1 VIEYLPEY
9 FAASTFFI
17 FGLILGSFFNVC
29 IWRIPRKE
37 SIVKPPSHCPSC
49 NIVIKWYD
57 NIPVFSFLILKGRC
71 RKCGLKISVRYPI
84 VELLSGFLFCL
95 CFLQFGLHLFTL
107 FALIFI
113 SFLIIMSFIDIDHYI
128 LPDRFTL
135 ALIPL
140 GVLTI
145 FFRNNFFLEDSLMGI
160 AAGGGLIFLFSAG
173 YYILRKKI
181 GMGGGDIKLMAGVGA
196 YLGPKLALLT
206 ILIGTILA
214 LIIAIPYLITKKKRM
229 DEMLPF
235 GPFLALAAIIC
246 LFWGDIIFDWWM
258 RHPLFEI
265 NSSI

>member
-9 FAASTFFI
+9 FVASTFFVL
-17 FGLILGSFFNVC
+17 GLVLGSFFNVC

-49 NIVIKWYD
+49 DTLIKWYD
-57 NIPVFSFLILKGRC
+57 NIPVISFFILMGKC
-71 RKCGLKISVRYPI
+71 RKCGRKISIRYPL
-84 VELLSGFLFCL
+84 VEILTAILFCL
-95 CFLQFGLHLFTL
+95 CYLQFGLHIFTL
-107 FALIFI
+107 FFLIFI

-135 ALIPL
+135 TLIPL
-140 GVLTI
+140 GILTI
-145 FFRNNFFLEDSLMGI
+145 FFRKDFFLKDSLLGI
-160 AAGGGLIFLFSAG
+160 AAGGGLILLFSAG
-173 YYILRKKI
+173 YYLFRKKI
-181 GMGGGDIKLMAGVGA
+181 GMGGGDIKLMAGAGA

-214 LIIAIPYLITKKKRM
+214 LIIAIPYLITKKKGM

-265 NSSI
+265 GSAI